1 MDINQEFLQA
11 DPTPLVFSNESELS
25 QFTETTTGAPE
36 KGPKHSVLP
45 LVGAL
50 IFGTVYLLPIMR
62 TSPSE
67 HTCFALLAAVAFLW
81 STEGLPAYATAYIVP
96 AFSVWF
102 GLGIDGETHERI
114 SAGTLASTFAW
125 KFMDPI
131 IFVFLGS
138 MTMSECLAKLN
149 ITDRVSNLV
158 FRRLPKNPKFILLT
172 VMMMNLVIA
181 AFLSNVAS
189 TTLVLSFT
197 MPIIR
202 SLDPDDPFIKA
213 LLFGIGWSGNCG
225 GMPTTIASPQNILAL
240 KYMHDS
246 ENISV
251 SFVKWMEFGFPV
263 SVLICLAEWGYLCLR
278 FKPQRD
284 RIVLME
290 VEEEFPPW
298 SIQHTYASI
307 ITLLTILLWTLE
319 ETFPSVLGNVGITS
333 LLPVIAFFGSGML
346 TTEDFHGIRW
356 STLALMGGGLA
367 LGEAMKTSGLLA
379 LISST
384 CGDILKS
391 IPMWPLLAIFLLF
404 EGIIGSLINS
414 TSAAS
419 ILYPVIAILGR
430 PTGHVNL
437 FVCLSAL
444 MISGAQL
451 FHISSFPNALV
462 SGVRKHIYG
471 NPEQIT
477 QETFLQGPEYFTVGW
492 VTLFIGMLIV
502 SSIGYGISLGLGL

>member
-1 MDINQEFLQA
+1 MDIRQEILQA
-11 DPTPLVFSNESELS
+11 DPTPLVFSNEAELS
-25 QFTETTTGAPE
+25 QFTETTND
-36 KGPKHSVLP
+36 GPHKEQKHSYLP
-45 LVGAL
+45 LIGAL
-50 IFGTVYLLPIMR
+50 IFSIIYLLPIMK

-81 STEGLPAYATAYIVP
+81 STEGLPAFATAYIVP

-102 GLGIDGETHERI
+102 GLGIDSTTHERI
-114 SAGTLASTFAW
+114 KAETLASTFAW

-138 MTMSECLAKLN
+138 MAMSECLSKLN
-149 ITDRVSNLV
+149 ITDRISNMV
-158 FRRLPKNPKFILLT
+158 FRRFPKKPKFILLT
-172 VMMMNLVIA
+172 VMMMNLIIA

-202 SLDPDDPFIKA
+202 SLDPEDPFIKA

-246 ENISV
+246 EDVSI

-263 SVLICLAEWGYLCLR
+263 SILICLAEWGYLCLR
-278 FKPQRD
+278 FKPQRE
-284 RIVLME
+284 RIDTME
-290 VEEEFPPW
+290 VNSTYPPW
-298 SIQHTYASI
+298 SIKHTYATI
-307 ITLLTILLWTLE
+307 ITLLTILFWTLE

-333 LLPVIAFFGSGML
+333 LLPVITFFGSGLL

-367 LGEAMKTSGLLA
+367 LGEAMKLSGLLTF
-379 LISST
+379 ISNA
-384 CGDILKS
+384 CGDLLKS
-391 IPMWPLLAIFLLF
+391 IPMWPLLASFLLF

-430 PTGHVNL
+430 STGHVNL

-471 NPEQIT
+471 NPEEIT
-477 QETFLQGPEYFTVGW
+477 QNTFLLGPEYFTVGW
-492 VTLFIGMLIV
+492 VTLFIGIIII